1 MSETANRRKILY
13 VAAMG
18 AGNTSAYRGE
28 ALRRLGQEVAPFPLE
43 PWELRSRYGRALQFR
58 FPVGPLVASVNR
70 ALLQKV
76 REQKPDVVW
85 LDKPVHF
92 TARTIQ
98 DIKVAGCAVVCVNQD
113 NPFGPR
119 EDGCWMQ
126 FLKIFRMFDLSC
138 VFRESDAARYR
149 AWGLPY
155 VKLLFSYE
163 PRQHYPPPSGW
174 SDADRNRGVSY
185 TGSPLEERPE
195 FLRRLGEEFSLPLAV
210 AGPRWDRAWPDQLR
224 SRFVTGGMMKDAAY
238 RESIWRSKVNLAF
251 VTHRNEDDV
260 AHKAME
266 IAACRQFL
274 LAERTPGH
282 QACFDENKEAV
293 FFSSAEEC
301 AEKARYYLPRPE
313 ERERIAAAAR
323 LRAESSGYSNDA
335 QLEKVLLQLDAMAGR
350 QDHEIEAR

>member
-1 MSETANRRKILY
+1 MSEAGNRRRILY
-13 VAAMG
+13 VAALG

-28 ALRRLGQEVAPFPLE
+28 ALRRLGQEVVPFALE

-70 ALLQKV
+70 ALLKQV
-76 REQKPDVVW
+76 QEQRPEVVW

-92 TARTIQ
+92 TAGTIRA
-98 DIKVAGCAVVCVNQD
+98 IKAAGCTVVCVNQD

-126 FLKIFRMFDLSC
+126 FFKIFRLFDLHC
-138 VFRESDAARYR
+138 VFREADALRYQE
-149 AWGLPY
+149 WGLPS

-163 PRQHYPPPSGW
+163 PEQHFPPPEGW
-174 SDADRNRGVSY
+174 GDADRDRGVSY

-210 AGPRWDRAWPDQLR
+210 AGPRWDRAWPEELR
-224 SRFVTGGMMKDAAY
+224 SKFVIGGMMKDAAY

-260 AHKAME
+260 AHKAIE
-266 IAACRQFL
+266 IAACGQFL

-282 QACFDENKEAV
+282 QACFEEDKEAV

-301 AEKARYYLPRPE
+301 AEKARYYLSRPE

-323 LRAESSGYSNDA
+323 LRAKRSGYSNDA
-335 QLEKVLLQLDAMAGR
+335 QLEKVLLRLDEMAGR
-350 QDHEIEAR
+350 